1 MERAILLQEISDK
14 NVDVDKFVNLI
25 IDDELLREEIVKQL
39 LTNPKIMVYYHC
51 YYIVSK
57 ASELKP
63 VLFYEYWAEFA
74 ALLNHENSYHR
85 DIGLTILANLS
96 AVDDNNLLNKIF
108 PDYVRHL
115 NDKKFMT
122 AQCCLKNFAK
132 ILKHKNKLREEI
144 IELLLDIEKRT
155 DYPEKQLELLKYG
168 VLELFEQVYFE
179 VQDTKRID
187 SFIKTAVNSISPKT
201 KKKAKQLKKKFDL

>member
-85 DIGLTILANLS
+85 DIGLTILANLA
-96 AVDDNNLLNKIF
+96 AVDDNNLFNIIF
-108 PDYVRHL
+108 PDYVQHL

-132 ILKHKNKLREEI
+132 ILKHKINLREET
-144 IELLLDIEKRT
+144 IELLLDIEKIT
-155 DYPEKQLELLKYG
+155 DYPEKKLELLKYG

-179 VQDTKRID
+179 VQDTNRLD
-187 SFIKTAVNSISPKT
+187 SFIRTAVNSISPKT